1 MHRISGRETRNPP
14 SRGSTGE
21 PAKNAAMLS
30 YRYVLRL
37 RYGDQEEE
45 VVRHVSYARLKQGQT
60 LSVAGRGK
68 WIVCGLAPSDDQA
81 FSGGAPIANLSL
93 IE

>member
-60 LSVAGRGK
+60 LSVAGRASGS
-68 WIVCGLAPSDDQA
+68 CADLRQA
-81 FSGGAPIANLSL
+81 TTRLSAAVPPIANLSL